1 MDRLCL
7 AGDLLPTIF
16 IRTTNQFYTTIK
28 ELSRANLDDNVDVE
42 HYLELL
48 SQVEEDGMAAE
59 NAALHLAESI
69 KTINAVS
76 QSTLRCHRARI
87 ESVLQRVAA

>member
-1 MDRLCL
+1 MDKLCL
-7 AGDLLPTIF
+7 EGDLLPTMF
-16 IRTTNQFYTTIK
+16 ICTTNQFYTTIK
-28 ELSRANLDDNVDVE
+28 ELSRANLDSNVHVE

-48 SQVEEDGMAAE
+48 SQVEEDGVAME

-76 QSTLRCHRARI
+76 LSTLCCQWAQI
-87 ESVLQRVAA
+87 ELVLQRVAV